1 VAPGII
7 RLGEPETGSEVMHV
21 MGSRSRDQNPPSP
34 QVLGVT
40 KKDPKTNSYK
50 VG

>member
-1 VAPGII
+1 MVAPGII
-7 RLGEPETGSEVMHV
+7 RLGEPETGGEDVICHGKSVTGYE
-21 MGSRSRDQNPPSP
+21 DP